1 MRRLGVPATARASF
15 YIYNAH
21 DDVDALID
29 GTRQSERVVRL
40 SLEEL
45 YKEVIL
51 DHYRTPRNK
60 GRLDP
65 HDVALERNNP
75 LCGDEIELFL
85 KFDGDAV
92 EGIAFEGKG
101 CSISQASASMMT
113 EKVKGLDAKE
123 AARARRVDQ
132 AHDGRRGGGRPQRP
146 RRPRLAEGRREVPG
160 AHQVRPARLEHPAKR
175 PWTATAPLIDRGF
188 AT

>member
-1 MRRLGVPATARASF
+1 M
-15 YIYNAH
+15 
-21 DDVDALID
+21 
-29 GTRQSERVVRL
+29 VRL
-40 SLEEL
+40 SLDEL

-51 DHYRTPRNK
+51 DHYRSPRNK

-85 KFDGDAV
+85 RFDGDTV

-113 EKVKGLDAKE
+113 ERVSGLPAKDAS
-123 AARARRVDQ
+123 
-132 AHDGRRGGGRPQRP
+132 
-146 RRPRLAEGRREVPG
+146 RLAELIKGMLAGEEDGDADALGDLVSLKGVVKYP
-160 AHQVRPARLEHPAKR
+160 VRIKCALLGWNTLLEGLDESGKSR
-175 PWTATAPLIDRGF
+175 
-188 AT
+188 

>member
-1 MRRLGVPATARASF
+1 MV
-15 YIYNAH
+15 
-21 DDVDALID
+21 
-29 GTRQSERVVRL
+29 RV

-51 DHYRTPRNK
+51 DHYRAPRNK

-85 KFDGDAV
+85 KFDGDDLQ
-92 EGIAFEGKG
+92 GIAFDGKG

-113 EKVKGLDAKE
+113 EKVKGLSATD
-123 AARARRVDQ
+123 ARAVAESIKRMMAGEEEGDDKELEDLVSLKGVTKYPVRIKCALLGWNTLVE
-132 AHDGRRGGGRPQRP
+132 ALEESGKSP
-146 RRPRLAEGRREVPG
+146 AEG
-160 AHQVRPARLEHPAKR
+160 Q
-175 PWTATAPLIDRGF
+175 
-188 AT
+188 

>member
-1 MRRLGVPATARASF
+1 MV
-15 YIYNAH
+15 
-21 DDVDALID
+21 
-29 GTRQSERVVRL
+29 QL

-51 DHYRTPRNK
+51 DHYRAPRNK

-92 EGIAFEGKG
+92 QGIAFEGKG

-113 EKVKGLDAKE
+113 EKIKGVSTKE
-123 AARARRVDQ
+123 AQ
-132 AHDGRRGGGRPQRP
+132 A
-146 RRPRLAEGRREVPG
+146 LAESIKRMMAGEEEGDPKELDDLVSLKGVVKYPVRIKCALLGWNTLLEALEESGR
-160 AHQVRPARLEHPAKR
+160 
-175 PWTATAPLIDRGF
+175 TS
-188 AT
+188 

>member
-1 MRRLGVPATARASF
+1 M
-15 YIYNAH
+15 
-21 DDVDALID
+21 
-29 GTRQSERVVRL
+29 

-75 LCGDEIELFL
+75 LCGDEIELFVR
-85 KFDGDAV
+85 FDGDTI
-92 EGIAFEGKG
+92 EGIGFEGKG

-113 EKVKGLDAKE
+113 EKVEGLTTKE
-123 AARARRVDQ
+123 SAS
-132 AHDGRRGGGRPQRP
+132 
-146 RRPRLAEGRREVPG
+146 LAESIKRMMAGEEEGDVDTLGDLVSLKGVVNYP
-160 AHQVRPARLEHPAKR
+160 VRIKCALLGWNTLLEALQEGGK
-175 PWTATAPLIDRGF
+175 G
-188 AT
+188 

>member
-1 MRRLGVPATARASF
+1 
-15 YIYNAH
+15 
-21 DDVDALID
+21 
-29 GTRQSERVVRL
+29 VVHL

-51 DHYRTPRNK
+51 DHYRAPRNK

-85 KFDGDAV
+85 RFDGDSV

-113 EKVKGLDAKE
+113 EKVKGSSTKDA
-123 AARARRVDQ
+123 Q
-132 AHDGRRGGGRPQRP
+132 A
-146 RRPRLAEGRREVPG
+146 LAESIKRMMAGEEEGDPKELEDLVSLKGVVKYP
-160 AHQVRPARLEHPAKR
+160 VRIKCALLGWNTLLEALEESGK
-175 PWTATAPLIDRGF
+175 TA
-188 AT
+188 

>member
-1 MRRLGVPATARASF
+1 MV
-15 YIYNAH
+15 H
-21 DDVDALID
+21 
-29 GTRQSERVVRL
+29 L

-51 DHYRTPRNK
+51 DHYRAPRNK

-65 HDVALERNNP
+65 HDIALERNNP

-85 KFDGDAV
+85 KFDGDSV

-113 EKVKGLDAKE
+113 EKIKGASTKDA
-123 AARARRVDQ
+123 Q
-132 AHDGRRGGGRPQRP
+132 A
-146 RRPRLAEGRREVPG
+146 LAESIKRMMAGEEEGDPKELDDLVSLKGVVKYP
-160 AHQVRPARLEHPAKR
+160 VRIKCALLGWNTLLEALEDSDKTP
-175 PWTATAPLIDRGF
+175 
-188 AT
+188 

>member
-1 MRRLGVPATARASF
+1 M
-15 YIYNAH
+15 
-21 DDVDALID
+21 
-29 GTRQSERVVRL
+29 VRL

-51 DHYRTPRNK
+51 DHYRAPRNK

-85 KFDGDAV
+85 KFDGDSV

-113 EKVKGLDAKE
+113 EKVQGLPPKE
-123 AARARRVDQ
+123 AIE
-132 AHDGRRGGGRPQRP
+132 
-146 RRPRLAEGRREVPG
+146 LAETIKAMMAGEQDGDPEALGDLVSLKGVVKYPVRIKCALLGWNTLLEALEEGR
-160 AHQVRPARLEHPAKR
+160 ASAAS
-175 PWTATAPLIDRGF
+175 
-188 AT
+188 

>member
-1 MRRLGVPATARASF
+1 MVC
-15 YIYNAH
+15 
-21 DDVDALID
+21 
-29 GTRQSERVVRL
+29 L

-51 DHYRTPRNK
+51 DHYRSPRNK

-85 KFDGDAV
+85 RFEGDTIA
-92 EGIAFEGKG
+92 GITFEGKG

-113 EKVKGLDAKE
+113 ERLKGQTIKE
-123 AARARRVDQ
+123 A
-132 AHDGRRGGGRPQRP
+132 
-146 RRPRLAEGRREVPG
+146 
-160 AHQVRPARLEHPAKR
+160 
-175 PWTATAPLIDRGF
+175 TATAEAIKRMMAGEEEGDPEALGDLVSLKGVVKYPVRIKCALLGWNTLLEALEEARTD
-188 AT
+188 

>member
-1 MRRLGVPATARASF
+1 M
-15 YIYNAH
+15 
-21 DDVDALID
+21 
-29 GTRQSERVVRL
+29 
-40 SLEEL
+40 SLEDL

-85 KFDGDAV
+85 KFDG
-92 EGIAFEGKG
+92 EKLQEIAFDGKG

-113 EKVKGLDAKE
+113 EKVKGLSVKDAAELAATIKSMMAGESDGDPNALGDLVSLKGVVKYPVRIKCALLGWNTLVE
-123 AARARRVDQ
+123 AI
-132 AHDGRRGGGRPQRP
+132 
-146 RRPRLAEGRREVPG
+146 EES
-160 AHQVRPARLEHPAKR
+160 K
-175 PWTATAPLIDRGF
+175 
-188 AT
+188 